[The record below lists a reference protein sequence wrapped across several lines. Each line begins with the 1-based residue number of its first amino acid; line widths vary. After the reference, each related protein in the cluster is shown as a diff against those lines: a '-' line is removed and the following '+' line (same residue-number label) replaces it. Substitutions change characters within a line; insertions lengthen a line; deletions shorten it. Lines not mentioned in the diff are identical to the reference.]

1 MAGYKNKIEID
12 YEGLPKW
19 AIKDIQD
26 LFDQDSLD
34 NRNDYSEWQGN
45 VVTSLNSIAK
55 EQRPLFL
62 KKGIEFAQK
71 AYSYHLENDCGDKS
85 ECRHNECWERQIVLT
100 QNMLDKLLPS
110 EQITNTTSNIKFA
123 GSKIDLIR
131 VLNALY
137 ELKKIEGLNNSQVP
151 PKKDF
156 MIAAG
161 QFFNINLSD
170 YDTSLS
176 QAIKEG
182 NEDANLKIFEDMKQA
197 FYKIWLEKTLNK

>member
-1 MAGYKNKIEID
+1 M
-12 YEGLPKW
+12 
-19 AIKDIQD
+19 
-26 LFDQDSLD
+26 
-34 NRNDYSEWQGN
+34 
-45 VVTSLNSIAK
+45 
-55 EQRPLFL
+55 
-62 KKGIEFAQK
+62 
-71 AYSYHLENDCGDKS
+71 
-85 ECRHNECWERQIVLT
+85 
-100 QNMLDKLLPS
+100 
-110 EQITNTTSNIKFA
+110 
-123 GSKIDLIR
+123 IR